1 MIHEWLKGDPLT
13 RIYERGLA
21 TNRSS
26 PAPLRNMPLDLT
38 SKRSILIMLIV
49 AWLVI
54 QFRKWIYTV

>member
-1 MIHEWLKGDPLT
+1 M
-13 RIYERGLA
+13 A
-21 TNRSS
+21 
-26 PAPLRNMPLDLT
+26 LDLT

>member
-1 MIHEWLKGDPLT
+1 
-13 RIYERGLA
+13 
-21 TNRSS
+21 
-26 PAPLRNMPLDLT
+26 MPLDLT

>member
-1 MIHEWLKGDPLT
+1 M
-13 RIYERGLA
+13 A
-21 TNRSS
+21 F
-26 PAPLRNMPLDLT
+26 DLT